1 MSIFSKLF
9 KKNTNTNFN
18 LINLN
23 DIIIFPKKE
32 FYKENKE
39 KYKEYMD
46 TYNQILSS
54 KKYITS
60 LDLKINN
67 IDINFYT
74 NIITKTEPAPSW
86 LEYAI
91 VENEHKFI
99 NWFDKL
105 NALIKRKK
113 YLKDEW

>member
-60 LDLKINN
+60 LDLEINN
-67 IDINFYT
+67 SN
-74 NIITKTEPAPSW
+74 NIKI
-86 LEYAI
+86 LEQIA
-91 VENEHKFI
+91 KF
-99 NWFDKL
+99 L
-105 NALIKRKK
+105 YK
-113 YLKDEW
+113 YHY

>member
-46 TYNQILSS
+46 TYNQILFRN
-54 KKYITS
+54 K
-60 LDLKINN
+60 
-67 IDINFYT
+67 
-74 NIITKTEPAPSW
+74 
-86 LEYAI
+86 
-91 VENEHKFI
+91 
-99 NWFDKL
+99 
-105 NALIKRKK
+105 
-113 YLKDEW
+113 